1 MNWCR
6 NFLWVLAFTSLE
18 VLGQITPGTIS
29 ISGNQTICPE
39 TVHGTLTVTPASG
52 CTGGCSYQWMSSSDG
67 TNFSNITS
75 ANGLSYTNG
84 ANISAN
90 IYYKVSI
97 SDGVNPTVETNAF
110 LVSVHE
116 LPTVTISA
124 TPGLTIPSGA
134 SVSLS
139 ALLSNAPANY
149 TYTFVWSNS
158 ATANPTTVTPTATTN
173 YTVTATDQYTCS
185 ATSTAV
191 TVTVDHLVGGVI
203 ATTDATI
210 CSGSVPTALTST

>member
-1 MNWCR
+1 MNWRR

-18 VLGQITPGTIS
+18 VLGQISPGTIS
-29 ISGNQTICPE
+29 ISGNQTICSG
-39 TVHGTLTVTPASG
+39 TVHGTLTVTSASG
-52 CTGGCSYQWMSSSDG
+52 CTGGCSYQWMSSTDG
-67 TNFSNITS
+67 TNFSNISS
-75 ANGLSYTNG
+75 ANGLSYTNL
-84 ANISAN
+84 ASISAN

-97 SDGVNPTVETNAF
+97 SDGVNPTVETNSF

-124 TPGLTIPSGA
+124 TPGLTIPSEA

-158 ATANPTTVTPTATTN
+158 ATANPTTVTPAASAN

-185 ATSTAV
+185 ATSAAV
-191 TVTVDHLVGGVI
+191 TVTVF
-203 ATTDATI
+203 
-210 CSGSVPTALTST
+210 P

>member
-97 SDGVNPTVETNAF
+97 SDGVNPTVETSAF
-110 LVSVHE
+110 LVSLHE

-134 SVSLS
+134 YCFTFCI
-139 ALLSNAPANY
+139 ALK
-149 TYTFVWSNS
+149 
-158 ATANPTTVTPTATTN
+158 
-173 YTVTATDQYTCS
+173 
-185 ATSTAV
+185 
-191 TVTVDHLVGGVI
+191 
-203 ATTDATI
+203 
-210 CSGSVPTALTST
+210 CSGQLHLYIRLVKQCHGEPHDGHAYGYDQLHGHGDGSVHVFGNVYGGDGNGRSFGGRSDCHDGCHDLFQVLCLRH